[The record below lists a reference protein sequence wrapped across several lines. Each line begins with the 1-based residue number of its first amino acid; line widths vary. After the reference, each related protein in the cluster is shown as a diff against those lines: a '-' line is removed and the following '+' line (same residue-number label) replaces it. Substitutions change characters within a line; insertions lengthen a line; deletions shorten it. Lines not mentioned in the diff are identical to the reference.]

1 MSPTGVKISAR
12 AEAGAARGI
21 QTLRQLFPPGIFS
34 NEQVKTEAWIVPCLR
49 ITDQPEFKWRGMHLD
64 VARHFFTVEE
74 VERFIDLLALHKL
87 NILHLHLTD
96 DQGWRVEIQQ
106 YPKLTGIGSQRPCTL
121 IGHEDERPRKYDS
134 IPHAGFYTRN
144 DILRLVEF
152 AAVRHITIVPEIDM
166 PGHMQAAITAYPEL
180 GNTDMTLQVRCH
192 WGISQNILN
201 ARESTIQFMKNV
213 LDEIMELFP
222 SRFIHIG
229 GDEALKQE
237 WSESREI
244 QDKIQE
250 LGLKNENELQSWFI
264 GQMNSHIQEN
274 GRRLIGWDEL
284 LEGGLVKNATVMNW
298 RINQSGAEAANSGHD
313 VVVSQHSHL
322 YFNFYL

>member
-1 MSPTGVKISAR
+1 M
-12 AEAGAARGI
+12 
-21 QTLRQLFPPGIFS
+21 
-34 NEQVKTEAWIVPCLR
+34 
-49 ITDQPEFKWRGMHLD
+49 
-64 VARHFFTVEE
+64 
-74 VERFIDLLALHKL
+74 
-87 NILHLHLTD
+87 
-96 DQGWRVEIQQ
+96 
-106 YPKLTGIGSQRPCTL
+106 
-121 IGHEDERPRKYDS
+121 
-134 IPHAGFYTRN
+134 
-144 DILRLVEF
+144 EF

-322 YFNFYL
+322 YFNFYQTKPTNTEPLAIGGMITTRKAYTFNPHLKGVADDKKSHILGAQGQLWTEYISSMSLLEYMAFPRVCALGEILWSSQENRSFKEFQKRWGSHRQRLSAMKVNFHQ